1 MILNVQSIPYSLDW
15 LLSKYLISSLFEITI
30 IFYSLNSSSFL
41 ILMQLIYIGY
51 ISTIFSELIFLKVFE
66 TSSIFKFLQLPNISV
81 FNFFIISSDN
91 KNSLLGN
98 FF

>member
-1 MILNVQSIPYSLDW
+1 
-15 LLSKYLISSLFEITI
+15 
-30 IFYSLNSSSFL
+30 
-41 ILMQLIYIGY
+41 MQLIFIGY